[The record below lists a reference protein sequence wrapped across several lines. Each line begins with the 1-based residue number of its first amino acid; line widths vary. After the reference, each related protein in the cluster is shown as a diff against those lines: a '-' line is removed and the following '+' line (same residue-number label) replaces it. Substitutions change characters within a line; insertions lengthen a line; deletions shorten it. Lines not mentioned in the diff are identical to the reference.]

1 MSDYIYGFIHP
12 SDTTVFAFDAQTG
25 YLAFAAASN
34 QIRIVG
40 GVKHNIFER
49 HFQIKP
55 PKGQADE
62 ETIRASTEIVQLV
75 SLYLIFIVH
84 LQ

>member
-12 SDTTVFAFDAQTG
+12 SDTTVFAFDAQTW
-25 YLAFAAASN
+25 YLAFAASSN
-34 QIRIVG
+34 QISIVG
-40 GVKHNIFER
+40 GVKHNIFEG

-62 ETIRASTEIVQLV
+62 EAIRASTEIVQLV
-75 SLYLIFIVH
+75 PLYLIFISH
-84 LQ
+84 FQ